1 MESRGLGSFIV
12 LLTIL
17 ILFLFYKR
25 SNIILKNRPSNI
37 PTFVI
42 ESMLFFRNNYHSIVY
57 ITSFLFILIIYIN
70 IMGYQMDPAAHEHVT
85 HVYTIESFKENI
97 QSDSVKGNNL
107 SSSISEGLCTHHKGS
122 SENLELDCN
131 TLTET
136 TCNTSSCC
144 GWLKTTNGIAKCVA
158 GTNHGPKYKTDNS
171 GNKLNIDQYYYQNK
185 CYGNTCSS

>member
-25 SNIILKNRPSNI
+25 SNTILNNRPSNI

-70 IMGYQMDPAAHEHVT
+70 IMGYQMDPAAHEHIK
-85 HVYTIESFKENI
+85 HVYTIETFKENT
-97 QSDSVKGNNL
+97 L
-107 SSSISEGLCTHHKGS
+107 SPSIRDGLCAHHKGS

-136 TCNTSSCC
+136 TCNTTSCC
-144 GWLKTTNGIAKCVA
+144 GWLKTKNGISKCVA

-171 GNKLNIDQYYYQNK
+171 GNTLNIDQYYYQNK